1 MSYDISANVRRA
13 NVRRTKKKDIEQAI
27 EKVSE
32 VLGDGTRI
40 DRHIQINS
48 DGSFH
53 LTTKNVMAVQ
63 SKALPVMDEFDDE
76 DVFHIVADAIA
87 EAIEKANCPLL
98 DSKNNEFIRKAT
110 PGELMDFWFEAP
122 NGYIYIDS
130 LGCQI
135 VLITKTFPLINMR
148 KCYVQI

>member
-1 MSYDISANVRRA
+1 MMSYNIGANI
-13 NVRRTKKKDIEQAI
+13 RRTKKKDIEQAI

-40 DRHIQINS
+40 DRYIQIYS
-48 DGSFH
+48 DGSFG
-53 LTTKNVMAVQ
+53 LTTHNVNAVQ
-63 SKALPVMDEFDDE
+63 SKPLPVMDEFDDE
-76 DVFHIVADAIA
+76 DVFHITADAIA

-98 DSKNNEFIRKAT
+98 DSKNNDFIRRAT
-110 PGELMDFWFEAP
+110 PVELMDFWFEAP

-130 LGCQI
+130 SLGCQI
-135 VLITKTFPLINMR
+135 VWTPKTWPLINMR